1 MNGPLGVRRL
11 VDDAGELLNGA
22 AKMEAHHTR
31 MAERAKARGMSMPP
45 QPRHDACAS
54 FDR

>member
-1 MNGPLGVRRL
+1 VIPWQPMNGPLGVRRL

-31 MAERAKARGMSMPP
+31 MAERAKGARDVHAAAAP
-45 QPRHDACAS
+45 A
-54 FDR
+54 